1 MSAIR
6 PERLPEAVIDAAIHW
21 SIKLDY
27 NRAGAGTR
35 KAFEAWLQ
43 ADPLHRQAWQRM
55 GTLKDEFT
63 RVPPQLAL
71 QTLQS
76 REAGRRR
83 TMKLL
88 SAAGTAVA
96 LGWMVRAHA
105 PWQRL
110 LADASTATGEQ
121 RTLRLADGTVLVLN
135 TDSAVGI
142 EMAGDRRALVLRRGE
157 ILVTTGADAV
167 SPTRRPFWVHTRF
180 GTLQALG
187 TRFVV
192 RLDADRARISVQ
204 EGAVALHPAHAVD
217 AAPAAV
223 VRAGERQYLAADGTA
238 AAAAPSFEDDAWAD
252 GVIVG
257 RDIALGELL
266 AELAR
271 YRVGRIDCDA
281 QVAALRVSGV
291 FHIKN
296 TDQALQFLLQT
307 MPIAVTYRTRFW
319 VSVGPARAA

>member
-1 MSAIR
+1 MSAAP
-6 PERLPEAVIDAAIHW
+6 PERLPDEVIDAAIHW
-21 SIKLDY
+21 SVKLDY
-27 NRAGAGTR
+27 NRAADGTR
-35 KAFEAWLQ
+35 QAFEQWLQ

-55 GTLKDEFT
+55 GLLKDEFT
-63 RVPPQLAL
+63 RMPPQLAL
-71 QTLQS
+71 RTLQA

-83 TMKLL
+83 AVKLL
-88 SAAGTAVA
+88 SFAGTALA
-96 LGWMVRAHA
+96 FGWIAREHA

-110 LADASTATGEQ
+110 LADASTGTGEQ

-142 EMAGDRRALVLRRGE
+142 DMGGERRVIVLRRGE
-157 ILVTTGADAV
+157 ILVTTGPDSAA
-167 SPTRRPFWVHTRF
+167 SSKRPFWVHTPF

-192 RLDADRARISVQ
+192 RLDDGRARVSVQ
-204 EGAVALHPAHAVD
+204 DGAVALHPAHAPD

-223 VRAGERQYLAADGTA
+223 VRAGARQLLGVDGVSPVAT
-238 AAAAPSFEDDAWAD
+238 PSFEDDAWAD
-252 GVIVG
+252 GVIAG
-257 RDIALGELL
+257 RDIRLDDLL

-291 FHIKN
+291 FHVKD

-307 MPIAVTYRTRFW
+307 LPIAVTYRTRFW
-319 VSVGPARAA
+319 VSVGPARAT